1 MGLMGQYVLVV
12 IVCLLIGGQNSNAE
26 IIRKLQKAALQPLSL
41 STEPSEKESYIFG
54 QFLGPLD
61 TEATFDGGELI
72 SFQNN
77 LTREGN
83 TAWEAN
89 MNSRFSDYNSWLVL
103 KSSST
108 RESLTLLL
116 KYKSAN
122 RFQTTFIE
130 NSCEIGI
137 EKTELGNQ
145 TQYKATTRNC
155 GNNNVVRDTF
165 SVGLTFTKT
174 EKTENIITRY
184 PGEAINENHLKYVDT
199 YKVENEDTY
208 YAIFKW
214 PAMEKDGV
222 TLDGLSFELWI
233 NENDAPISRIRI
245 WRFNIV

>member
-1 MGLMGQYVLVV
+1 MLKSSYKRDTE
-12 IVCLLIGGQNSNAE
+12 NAE
-26 IIRKLQKAALQPLSL
+26 IIRKLRKAALQPISL
-41 STEPSEKESYIFG
+41 STASSNEENFIFG
-54 QFLGPLD
+54 QFRGPSD
-61 TEATFDGGELI
+61 TEATFDGGELF

-83 TAWEAN
+83 TEWEAT
-89 MNSRFSDYNSWLVL
+89 MNSRFSDYNSWLIL
-103 KSSST
+103 KSNST

-116 KYKSAN
+116 IYKSAN
-122 RFQTTFIE
+122 RLQTTFVE

-137 EKTELGNQ
+137 EKTEIGNQ
-145 TQYKATTRNC
+145 TEYKATTRNC
-155 GNNNVVRDTF
+155 GNNNVVRETF
-165 SVGLTFTKT
+165 KVVLAFSKT

-184 PGEAINENHLKYVDT
+184 PGEAVYENHLKYVDT

-222 TLDGLSFELWI
+222 TLDGLSFELWV
-233 NENDAPISRIRI
+233 NEKNARISSNRL

>member
-1 MGLMGQYVLVV
+1 M
-12 IVCLLIGGQNSNAE
+12 
-26 IIRKLQKAALQPLSL
+26 SL
-41 STEPSEKESYIFG
+41 STVPSDKESCILG

-61 TEATFDGGELI
+61 TKATFDGGELI

-77 LTREGN
+77 LMRDGN
-83 TAWEAN
+83 AEWGVN
-89 MNSRFSDYNSWLVL
+89 MNSRFSNYNSWLVL
-103 KSSST
+103 QSGST

-122 RFQTTFIE
+122 RSQTTFVE

-137 EKTELGNQ
+137 EKTEIGNQ
-145 TQYKATTRNC
+145 TEYKATTRNC
-155 GNNNVVRDTF
+155 DNNNVVRDTF
-165 SVGLTFTKT
+165 SVGLTSSKT

-184 PGEAINENHLKYVDT
+184 PGEAVNENHLKYVDT
-199 YKVENEDTY
+199 YKVQNEDTY

-222 TLDGLSFELWI
+222 TLDSLSFELWV
-233 NENDAPISRIRI
+233 NENDALISRIRI